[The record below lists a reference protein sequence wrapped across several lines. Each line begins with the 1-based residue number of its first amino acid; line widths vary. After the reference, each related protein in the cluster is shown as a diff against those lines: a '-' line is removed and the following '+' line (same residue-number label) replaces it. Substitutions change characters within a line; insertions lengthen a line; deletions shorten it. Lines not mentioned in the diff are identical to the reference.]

1 MNTVTALKIS
11 FAVVIFVMSMV
22 LLLDSLM
29 APYTDSVTE
38 EVVASVRE
46 ALRSRDGKLVTLR
59 VEVWKNGFRVEE
71 VPQ

>member
-29 APYTDSVTE
+29 APDSVTE
-38 EVVASVRE
+38 EVVASVRD
-46 ALRSRDGKLVTLR
+46 ALRARDGQPVTLR
-59 VEVWKNGFRVEE
+59 VEVWKSGFRVEE